1 MIYKSLQKGK
11 DILFGFGFFMISIV
25 LVLQILPVGGAIIAD
40 RYTYIPYVGIF
51 FIIARFIN
59 NLIEN
64 KIMKLQLYKIPL
76 IITFAII
83 SILYAYV
90 AFQRT
95 KVWENTI
102 TLFTDAI
109 KNNNKAS
116 RSFMVRGN
124 AYYYKGQYENAI
136 SDLSKAILLKND
148 YAEAYLSRGSAYF
161 NLGKINE
168 AIKNFSLA
176 IMYKPNYA
184 DAYCDRAIAYLS
196 NKTYDLAL
204 QDALKAKGLGFQIHP
219 NLIEDIETR
228 MNNKKK

>member
-1 MIYKSLQKGK
+1 
-11 DILFGFGFFMISIV
+11 
-25 LVLQILPVGGAIIAD
+25 
-40 RYTYIPYVGIF
+40 
-51 FIIARFIN
+51 
-59 NLIEN
+59 
-64 KIMKLQLYKIPL
+64 
-76 IITFAII
+76 
-83 SILYAYV
+83 V

-124 AYYYKGQYENAI
+124 AYYYKGQYENAV

-176 IMYKPNYA
+176 ITYKPNYA

-196 NKTYDLAL
+196 DKKYALAL

-219 NLIEDIETR
+219 NLIKDIETR